1 MCKTLW
7 EYFHFLKRGA
17 SRLVSKSENIPKALA
32 FLHGAEECQC
42 GKRGGGVPIWASVR
56 RNVAEEGQYEQS
68 VRRNVAEE
76 GQYGQVCDVT

>member
-32 FLHGAEECQC
+32 FLHGAE
-42 GKRGGGVPIWASVR
+42 A
-56 RNVAEEGQYEQS
+56 QY
-68 VRRNVAEE
+68 
-76 GQYGQVCDVT
+76 